1 MLDIA
6 VVSFDCFFYALEQD
20 DVIPINEIEWDETI
34 RSGLRVGDKRI
45 EERLFGWIKKRTEME
60 TVLLNNK
67 IHAFVES
74 LAYNTPQLEKKYTV
88 YDHLY

>member
-20 DVIPINEIEWDETI
+20 DVIPINEIEWDETK

-45 EERLFGWIKKRTEME
+45 EERLFGWIKKTY
-60 TVLLNNK
+60 
-67 IHAFVES
+67 I
-74 LAYNTPQLEKKYTV
+74 
-88 YDHLY
+88 